1 MLDKFSKRDKFLLR
15 DKRIAQFGMKVK
27 LKMSK
32 KFIAVLVVLLVFVS
46 SFGSFAN
53 LVLKSEQAEE

>member
-1 MLDKFSKRDKFLLR
+1 MKK
-15 DKRIAQFGMKVK
+15 IAQFGMKVK

-32 KFIAVLVVLLVFVS
+32 KLIAVLVVLLVFVS

-53 LVLKSEQAEE
+53 LALKSEQTEE